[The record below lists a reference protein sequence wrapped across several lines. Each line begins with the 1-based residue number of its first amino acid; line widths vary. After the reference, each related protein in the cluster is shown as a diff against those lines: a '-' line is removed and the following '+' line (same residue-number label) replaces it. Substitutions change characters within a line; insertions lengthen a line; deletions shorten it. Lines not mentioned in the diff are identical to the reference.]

1 MKEFTIRQAVAQDS
15 NALLAMI
22 KEHAIFERGQ
32 ACITTKELKH
42 IIAGD
47 TAAAVIFVA
56 VNEKILLG
64 YAAVTSEFSL
74 WRGCFRA
81 HLDCLFVKDGVRSHG
96 IGAALLGHVREYSG
110 AAGRDRLEWQT
121 PDWNGR
127 AIAFYQRLGAIGN
140 PKVRFGLDLYT
151 SKRAIE
157 QIEADIP

>member
-32 ACITTKELKH
+32 ACITSKELKH
-42 IIAGD
+42 IIVGD
-47 TAAAVIFVA
+47 ADAAIIFVA
-56 VNEKILLG
+56 VNEEALLG

-81 HLDCLFVKDGVRSHG
+81 HLDCLFVKDDVRSHG
-96 IGAALLGHVREYSG
+96 IGAALLSHVREYSG

-121 PDWNGR
+121 PDWNSR
-127 AIAFYQRLGAIGN
+127 AIAFYMRMGAIGN
-140 PKVRFGLDLYT
+140 LKVRFGLDL
-151 SKRAIE
+151 
-157 QIEADIP
+157 